1 MYVIF
6 WYIITKCTE
15 FVVVIIIIVLFYL
28 SMNMHTDIKQFS
40 GANSNWLMFFLK
52 FHGLYPSHLGHK
64 FARVK
69 VVPNIYIFVLC
80 LFFLR
85 L

>member
-40 GANSNWLMFFLK
+40 GATLA
-52 FHGLYPSHLGHK
+52 GLCFSWNFMVYNLHIWAVNAQG
-64 FARVK
+64 
-69 VVPNIYIFVLC
+69 
-80 LFFLR
+80 
-85 L
+85 

>member
-6 WYIITKCTE
+6 WNIITKCTE

-52 FHGLYPSHLGHK
+52 FHGL
-64 FARVK
+64 
-69 VVPNIYIFVLC
+69 
-80 LFFLR
+80 
-85 L
+85 